1 MGVGIKTRMLKMG
14 NAMRDKKCN
23 PDSGCDILT
32 CGILRKIPNTVRII
46 KFLFCKTPREGN
58 TLQAGALTTCVT
70 IENRGTKERK

>member
-32 CGILRKIPNTVRII
+32 CGILRKIPNTVGII
-46 KFLFCKTPREGN
+46 KFLFCKTLR
-58 TLQAGALTTCVT
+58 
-70 IENRGTKERK
+70 